1 MLEIKSRLKQLEEK
15 LVEKNDGEIKLFPRR
30 LMKKKH
36 IIIAFANEI
45 KSLCLDDASSYTMA
59 CNFLIKALTNISI
72 KFCKKNSKRDFEGR
86 SLALFSDFFIVII
99 DLLFHF
105 FTVNPSHSGA
115 VQLCKMTTVVG
126 EFCDNVILTEAP
138 LIKSQI
144 FSRCLDFFK
153 SSEFSKISR
162 QYSDDTLLETL
173 NMLIVSSCL
182 GDDYM
187 LSTKDLNSIFEI
199 NSARTLSYFEI
210 IVLLYYIKDNSI
222 YSAIRVRIISSINT
236 VLQDLSDI
244 KTSTNKAYLFFEA
257 TTCPYLEEQDRVA
270 LVKKALESTGLASHL
285 TVGYDVLQV
294 TQDLERIKFCSSWD
308 RAAMMSLLEKKEL
321 QAVY

>member
-1 MLEIKSRLKQLEEK
+1 
-15 LVEKNDGEIKLFPRR
+15 
-30 LMKKKH
+30 
-36 IIIAFANEI
+36 
-45 KSLCLDDASSYTMA
+45 
-59 CNFLIKALTNISI
+59 
-72 KFCKKNSKRDFEGR
+72 
-86 SLALFSDFFIVII
+86 
-99 DLLFHF
+99 
-105 FTVNPSHSGA
+105 
-115 VQLCKMTTVVG
+115 MTTVVG
-126 EFCDNVILTEAP
+126 EFCDNVIPTEAP

-187 LSTKDLNSIFEI
+187 LSTKDLNAIFEI

-222 YSAIRVRIISSINT
+222 YSAIRVRVISSINT

-244 KTSTNKAYLFFEA
+244 KTSANKAYLFFEA
-257 TTCPYLEEQDRVA
+257 TTCPYLEEQDRAA